1 MRNWVCW
8 AVYITGVNPILNVLD
23 VPASI
28 GWFEKLG
35 LPRGLTHNS
44 GGVIAGAAASDASE
58 LANFAGVVCGEV
70 TLALSQNAQGTQG
83 GKPLRFD
90 GHDDTGVTW
99 KSLWLKTF
107 GEVDEAGTLARS
119 LGAAVLWGPADEPW
133 GARECRIMHLDGHV
147 FRLSVRL
154 HQR

>member
-1 MRNWVCW
+1 M
-8 AVYITGVNPILNVLD
+8 YITRVNPILNVLD

-35 LPRGLTHNS
+35 IARGLTHNS

-58 LANFAGVVCGEV
+58 LANFAGVGCGEV
-70 TLALSQNAQGTQG
+70 TLVLAQNAHGIQG
-83 GKPLRFD
+83 GKTLRFD
-90 GHDDTGVTW
+90 GHDDIGVTW
-99 KSLWLKTF
+99 MSLWLETS
-107 GEVDEAGTLARS
+107 GEVDEAGTLAKS

-154 HQR
+154 QRR